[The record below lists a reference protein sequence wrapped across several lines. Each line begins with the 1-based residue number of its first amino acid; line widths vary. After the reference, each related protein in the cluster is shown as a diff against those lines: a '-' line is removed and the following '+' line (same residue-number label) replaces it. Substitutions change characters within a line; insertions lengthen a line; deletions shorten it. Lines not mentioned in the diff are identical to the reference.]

1 MPVLS
6 LVYPWPAQG
15 RADRPT
21 DADEVADIAIRGC
34 RSVAEL
40 YSEALGELGLTSKVA
55 ELRIFTRHDPELDEV
70 RATVHVDPVLGGFE
84 VANVAVPT
92 DFVSRTPQIRAQ
104 MLLDAVHGILTRLA
118 LARGW
123 DVGALE
129 RCRRHC
135 LERGLEFRWSSAPK
149 VSPDRRHAAHAEFRL
164 APDGYGRVRLLVARR
179 DDGVPVGSSD
189 EAVAFCTGE
198 GFRRAARSMR
208 WHGKDRVAV
217 VPYDFVPAIR
227 GGELSLSRVN
237 DSWRGTVADY
247 LSVRPVP
254 EGDPALPPLTV
265 RVEGRGATAIEQPPD
280 VSFVGGGPIESLW
293 TRRFHRAFSA
303 EMDRLESPSGHVW
316 WAGSGIRLLEVQI
329 WYGGDRARVRSRR
342 SDQRLRVF
350 VDQPDLSASDR
361 DPATRARQ
369 VAESVVALV
378 SRRTGLGP
386 LPELESPSS
395 AGSRLP

>member
-6 LVYPWPAQG
+6 LVYPWPAKG

-21 DADEVADIAIRGC
+21 DEDEVADVAIRAC

-40 YSEALGELGLTSKVA
+40 YSEALGELGFTSKVT
-55 ELRIFTRHDPELDEV
+55 ELRIFTRHDPDLDEV
-70 RATVHVDPVLGGFE
+70 RVTVSVDPVREGCE
-84 VANVAVPT
+84 VGHVSVPT
-92 DFVSRTPQIRAQ
+92 GFLAHSPRVRAE
-104 MLLDAVHGILTRLA
+104 MLLEAVHGIVTRLA

-123 DVGALE
+123 DADALE
-129 RCRRHC
+129 ACRRHC
-135 LERGLEFRWSSAPK
+135 LDRGLEYRWSSAPK
-149 VSPDRRHAAHAEFRL
+149 VSPDRRHVAQAAFRL
-164 APDGYGRVRLLVARR
+164 APDGYGRVRLLVTRR
-179 DDGVPVGSSD
+179 DDGVLVASSD
-189 EAVAFCTGE
+189 EALAFCTSE

-303 EMDRLESPSGHVW
+303 EMDRLGSPSGHVW

-378 SRRTGLGP
+378 RRRTGLGP
-386 LPELESPSS
+386 LPELEFPSS